1 MALLL
6 RRSLHIAGRQ
16 MTNISVLVAVI
27 MLLGIG
33 LAYLLSN
40 AIADRKDDIAAWAS
54 EKTGYPIQIGE
65 AGLYWFALFPKLL
78 VTDIAVMQAAP
89 DVGELFTAKELYIG
103 VDLLASLQQRQ
114 LVVDSARLSG
124 LHLGLKRTHDGV
136 IELTG
141 LQGNL
146 IKQASNDDGSDW
158 LAQFRRWREIELLS
172 AEIQLD
178 DEKQPQLSGLYQV
191 NRLAVT
197 QNKQTE
203 LLADIQLPHHL
214 GEQLNF
220 VIQADLHSAG
230 ISSWQLEQLDGR
242 QLQLA
247 ALLEGQAVQ
256 GISLSRGRAN
266 VSLQATSLLKKQ
278 WRGEFQLTDVT
289 LLNLDNPD
297 SEPVRIDNLSSLFD
311 WHGDTTAWQL
321 ETRQSRLS
329 VAGEPWPQSDVML
342 QFSAQDGWLVDSQ
355 FLRLSDITNL
365 ALLSDNAP
373 ELLTQFQPAGDLHD
387 IQLRLDSESNLLA
400 AKMMVD
406 QFASLPVDNIPGVTG
421 LSLQVDWQPN
431 TTQLTLNSRNLTI
444 FAPSWLP
451 AAIHLDVAE
460 ADVDWQKL
468 EQDWQLHLTG
478 VNLWNNDLTL
488 RGRVALQQQADDT
501 LMDMNLQLFDVA
513 VANWLSYV
521 PRAIL
526 DPDYLEWAEDAYTSG
541 IIENGRVRLTG
552 NLAAFPF
559 AEDDPHNQ
567 FAVSLNVVNVGLNY
581 GDGWPVLE
589 AVDGQVLSTGN
600 HIEILSRSG
609 KIASF
614 NFEDVRA
621 VINQVYDGQ
630 PVLDLTGMLSGQT
643 QDALNFLQNSPLA
656 SRYGDITNWIEAQ
669 GNSNIA
675 LQLAIPLLD
684 PDATDVDGYVSFE
697 RSQLTLPAL
706 PAMPIE
712 EVTGRLLFNNDGVT
726 GQELAA
732 RIFDQP
738 AAIEVIPQGN
748 TTLVTAKGEIAGSD
762 IGKLWQGDMPVFVS
776 GSTRYQA
783 DIGIREK
790 SMGEFITDIRVSSDL
805 NGIVIDAPEPVG
817 KKAAEVRPLSVQLSD
832 DELQRSLLTLNYAD
846 NLRAVML
853 MDEPSRAE
861 ITLGYPEVQ
870 LPDSGIRL
878 RGYLHSLS
886 VSQWIDWQQKWQ
898 DELSAN
904 TQQAWPAIE
913 IDLATDRLHFNQWT
927 LNDVRAT
934 AALGNDLWQLAV
946 QSRQLAGNIR
956 WPVAGPSLPVLQFD
970 FVDIQLP
977 ASTNDAA
984 SRQQPPAELWPGFE
998 LSIDNLSVDGMQLGQ
1013 LQARAVRQ
1021 ENQWTLE
1028 NASLH
1033 SPVIQAELSGRW
1045 SRDRTSDNSQ
1055 LNLRLSSSD
1064 LAGLLVALG
1073 YQPTIE
1079 AEQAEMTGDFNWPD
1093 APLNLSLAS
1102 LQGQL
1107 ALQVG
1112 NGQLVDVKPGA
1123 AGRIFG
1129 LLSFAAIPRR
1139 LSLDFSD
1146 FFGKGLSFRSISGD
1160 FTFANGLAVT
1170 DNLTMRSD
1178 SASIEV
1184 TGPINIVDRTYHQT
1198 VLVTPNVS
1206 SSLPL
1211 AGAVAGGPVGLGVGT
1226 AIFLMDRL
1234 AGRIF
1239 DRDLVDMISYRYRL
1253 TGTWDEPEFSLNRPD
1268 NTP

>member
-1 MALLL
+1 MAVLL
-6 RRSLHIAGRQ
+6 RRSLRIVGRQ
-16 MTNISVLVAVI
+16 MTTISVLLAVI

-33 LAYLLSN
+33 SAYLLSN
-40 AIADRKDDIAAWAS
+40 AIAERKDDIAAWAS

-78 VTDIAVMQAAP
+78 VTDIKVMQAAP
-89 DVGELFTAKELYIG
+89 DIGELFTAKELYIG
-103 VDLLASLQQRQ
+103 VDLIASLQQRQ

-124 LHLGLKRTHDGV
+124 LHLGLKRTRDGV

-141 LQGNL
+141 LHGNL
-146 IKQASNDDGSDW
+146 IKQATDNDGADW
-158 LAQFRRWREIELLS
+158 LAQFRRWHEIELLS

-178 DEKQPQLSGLYQV
+178 DEKQPQLSGLYQL
-191 NRLAVT
+191 NRLSVV

-214 GEQLNF
+214 GEQLSF
-220 VIQADLHSAG
+220 AIQADLHSAG
-230 ISSWQLEQLDGR
+230 ISSWQLKQLEGR

-247 ALLEGQAVQ
+247 ALLEGQVIQ

-278 WRGEFQLTDVT
+278 WRGELQLTDAT
-289 LLNLDNPD
+289 LLNLNNPD
-297 SEPVRIDNLSSLFD
+297 VEPVRIDSLSGLFD
-311 WHGDTTAWQL
+311 WHGDTATWQL
-321 ETRQSRLS
+321 ETRQLRLS
-329 VAGEPWPQSDVML
+329 VAGEPWPQSNVTL
-342 QFSAQDGWLVDSQ
+342 QFSVQDGWMIDSQ

-365 ALLSDNAP
+365 ALLSNSAP
-373 ELLTQFQPAGDLHD
+373 ELLTQFQPAGDLHNV
-387 IQLRLDSESNLLA
+387 QLRLDPESRLLS
-400 AKMMVD
+400 AKMTVEE
-406 QFASLPVDNIPGVTG
+406 FASLPVNNIPGVTG
-421 LSLQVDWQPN
+421 LSLQVDWRPN
-431 TTQLTLNSRNLTI
+431 TTQLTLNSRNLTV
-444 FAPSWLP
+444 FAPEWLP

-460 ADVDWQKL
+460 ADVDWQQL
-468 EQDWQLHLTG
+468 EQDWQLHLTE
-478 VNLWNNDLTL
+478 VNLWNSDLTL
-488 RGRVALQQQADDT
+488 RGRATVQQQANDT
-501 LMDMNLQLFDVA
+501 LMDMDLQLLDA
-513 VANWLSYV
+513 VVSNWLSYV
-521 PRAIL
+521 PRAVL
-526 DPDYLEWAEDAYTSG
+526 DPDYLQWAEDAYTSG
-541 IIENGRVRLTG
+541 IIENGRIRLAG

-559 AEDDPHNQ
+559 AEEDPHNQ
-567 FAVSLNVVNVGLNY
+567 FAVSLDVVNVGLNY

-589 AVDGQVLSTGN
+589 AVDGQVISAGN
-600 HIEILSRSG
+600 HIEIRPRSG
-609 KIASF
+609 KIAGF
-614 NFEDVRA
+614 NFEEVSA

-643 QDALNFLQNSPLA
+643 QKALDFLQNSPLA
-656 SRYGDITNWIEAQ
+656 SRYGDITSWIQAQ
-669 GNSNIA
+669 GSSRIA
-675 LQLAIPLLD
+675 LQLTIPLLD
-684 PDATDVDGYVSFE
+684 PDATDVDGYISFE

-738 AAIEVIPQGN
+738 AEVEVIPQAN
-748 TTLVTAKGEIAGSD
+748 TTLVSAKGKIASTD
-762 IGKLWQGDMPVFVS
+762 IGKLWQGDMPAFVS
-776 GSTRYQA
+776 GSTGYQA
-783 DIGIREK
+783 DIAIREK
-790 SMGEFITDIRVSSDL
+790 SMGEFITDIQVSSDL
-805 NGIVIDAPEPVG
+805 SGIAIDAPEPIG
-817 KKAAEVRPLSVQLSD
+817 KIATEVRPLSVQLND

-846 NLRAVML
+846 SLRAVML
-853 MDEPSRAE
+853 MNQPLRAE
-861 ITLGYPEVQ
+861 ITLGYPEAQ
-870 LPDSGIRL
+870 LPDSGVRL
-878 RGYLHSLS
+878 RGYLHNLS
-886 VSQWIDWQQKWQ
+886 ASQWTDWQQKWQ
-898 DELSAN
+898 KELSAN
-904 TQQAWPAIE
+904 TQQAWPAMKIE
-913 IDLATDRLHFNQWT
+913 LATDRLHFNQWT
-927 LNDVRAT
+927 LNDVQAT
-934 AALGNDLWQLAV
+934 AALGNDTWQFAV

-956 WPVAGPSLPVLQFD
+956 WPVAGRSLPVLQFD

-977 ASTNDAA
+977 ASTNGAA
-984 SRQQPPAELWPGFE
+984 SGQKPPAELWPGFE
-998 LSIDNLSVDGMQLGQ
+998 LYIDNLSVDGMQLGK
-1013 LQARAVRQ
+1013 LQARAVQQGR
-1021 ENQWTLE
+1021 QWTLE
-1028 NASLH
+1028 SASLH
-1033 SPVIQAELSGRW
+1033 SPALQADLSGRW
-1045 SRDRTSDNSQ
+1045 SRDGANDSSQ
-1055 LNLRLSSSD
+1055 LNLRLTSRD
-1064 LAGLLVALG
+1064 LAGLLIALG

-1079 AEQAEMTGDFNWPD
+1079 AEKAEVTGDFNWPS

-1112 NGQLVDVKPGA
+1112 KGQLVDIKPGA

-1146 FFGKGLSFRSISGD
+1146 FFGKGLSFRDISGD

-1226 AIFLMDRL
+1226 AILLMDRL

-1239 DRDLVDMISYRYRL
+1239 DRELVDMISYRYRL
-1253 TGTWDEPEFSLNRPD
+1253 TGTWDEPEFALNRPD
-1268 NTP
+1268 TP